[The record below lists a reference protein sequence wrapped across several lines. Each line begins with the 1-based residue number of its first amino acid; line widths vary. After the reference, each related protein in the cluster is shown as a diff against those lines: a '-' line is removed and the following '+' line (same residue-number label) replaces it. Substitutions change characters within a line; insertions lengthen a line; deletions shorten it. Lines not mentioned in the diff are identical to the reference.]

1 MLWGSTR
8 SSLTY
13 IILLTEVTLQQ
24 KGKGVSAWP
33 DHVADR
39 AQSAQG
45 KHAVLH
51 LPDVQLRTGTALQDG
66 VGERSFVGCPYNSCS
81 QSHPAAMKGPAGAV
95 QPC

>member
-13 IILLTEVTLQQ
+13 IMLLTEVTLQQ

-51 LPDVQLRTGTALQDG
+51 L
-66 VGERSFVGCPYNSCS
+66 C
-81 QSHPAAMKGPAGAV
+81 
-95 QPC
+95 